1 MANLNVTSESDELDL
16 GTDVFVVET
25 ILNKRVKRGVTE
37 YLIKWLG
44 YNNSENTWEPEA
56 NIKYV
61 IFSLMI
67 LI

>member
-25 ILNKRVKRGVTE
+25 ILNKRVKRGDTE

>member
-1 MANLNVTSESDELDL
+1 MATLNVTSESDELDL